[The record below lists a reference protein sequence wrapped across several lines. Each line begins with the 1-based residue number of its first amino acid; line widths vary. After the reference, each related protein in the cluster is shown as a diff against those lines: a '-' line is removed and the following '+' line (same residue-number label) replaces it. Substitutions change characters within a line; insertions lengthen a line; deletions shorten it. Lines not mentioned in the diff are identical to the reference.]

1 MREVNDWCGRS
12 TVHLTNGFGMRTE
25 REVVQSGQGE
35 CMLTG
40 CGVVYTVEHIS

>member
-1 MREVNDWCGRS
+1 M
-12 TVHLTNGFGMRTE
+12 VHLANGLGTRRE
-25 REVVQSGQGE
+25 RVEAWPGQGE